1 VTDYRIVIIDQDQ
14 ASTKFLGYELSKAG
28 YQVFTANDVK
38 EGMILAYQNRPHV
51 IILDP
56 NLPDISPEEFLNKLK
71 KDRRVARSKVIAFSS
86 LTNPEDIQAA
96 IEMGFDHYLAKEGDA
111 LPALLQ
117 SVKENIKGFQTKLPT
132 TEETTAEPAPVQG
145 DGKTI
150 VFLSAKGGTGTS
162 SICANL
168 AHMFNEREEHK
179 IVVVDLVLPIGSIA
193 SIVGYTGE
201 LNIVE
206 AAAMTSSE
214 ASLDYLRDSLPRP
227 ENWNFQL
234 LAGSPNPAQ
243 ANELDISRIPILFDT
258 LKRAFDYVFI
268 DFGRSLS
275 RISMPIIQSAD
286 QIVLILSLDE
296 ATATL
301 TNSVWD
307 YLKSNGVRR
316 EQVYPF
322 INRAVGLEG
331 FSKSEVEEKLGL
343 VIPNAIPFMGRN
355 FTLANNQHQPILNKF
370 PDDAATIAI
379 RQAVQQVKQRAD
391 KAIRSLEF

>member
-243 ANELDISRIPILFDT
+243 ANKLDISRIPILFDT
-258 LKRAFDYVFI
+258 LKRAFDYIFI

-379 RQAVQQVKQRAD
+379 RQAVHQVKLRAD

>member
-1 VTDYRIVIIDQDQ
+1 MTDYRIVIIDQDQ

-117 SVKENIKGFQTKLPT
+117 SVQENIKGFQTKRPT
-132 TEETTAEPAPVQG
+132 TEETTAETASIQG

-201 LNIVE
+201 LNIVK

-214 ASLDYLRDSLPRP
+214 ASLDYLRASLPRP

-243 ANELDISRIPILFDT
+243 ANELDISSIPILFDT
-258 LKRAFDYVFI
+258 LKRAYDYVFI

-331 FSKSEVEEKLGL
+331 FSKSEVEGRLGL

-355 FTLANNQHQPILNKF
+355 FTLANNQHQPILKKF

-379 RQAVQQVKQRAD
+379 RQAVHQVKQRAD
-391 KAIRSLEF
+391 EAIRSLEF

>member
-1 VTDYRIVIIDQDQ
+1 MTDYRIVIIDQDQ

>member
-1 VTDYRIVIIDQDQ
+1 MTDYRIVIIDQDQ

-168 AHMFNEREEHK
+168 AHMFNEREEHN